1 MKLTFLTVV
10 IALAFLS
17 GCTKT
22 VTQDKYDSM
31 ESSYE
36 QQISDLE
43 SKVASKQQYIETV
56 NTSIQELSSDVN
68 RFEHEDW
75 RDVVP
80 DVYDK
85 IKALETNI
93 QTES

>member
-1 MKLTFLTVV
+1 MKLKFLTVV

-43 SKVASKQQYIETV
+43 SKVASKQQYIETGWCFKKYA
-56 NTSIQELSSDVN
+56 D
-68 RFEHEDW
+68 
-75 RDVVP
+75 
-80 DVYDK
+80 
-85 IKALETNI
+85 IK
-93 QTES
+93 

>member
-1 MKLTFLTVV
+1 
-10 IALAFLS
+10 
-17 GCTKT
+17 
-22 VTQDKYDSM
+22 M
-31 ESSYE
+31 ESSYK

-68 RFEHEDW
+68 RFEYEDW

-80 DVYDK
+80 DVYN
-85 IKALETNI
+85 KAKTLETNI
-93 QTES
+93 QTEP

>member
-1 MKLTFLTVV
+1 MKLKFLTVV

-56 NTSIQELSSDVN
+56 NTSIQEWLRESPRKSSSRVT
-68 RFEHEDW
+68 RKSP
-75 RDVVP
+75 V
-80 DVYDK
+80 K
-85 IKALETNI
+85 SLLGSALV
-93 QTES
+93 ESR

>member
-22 VTQDKYDSM
+22 VTQDEYDSM
-31 ESSYE
+31 ESSYK

-43 SKVASKQQYIETV
+43 SKVASKQQYIETM

-68 RFEHEDW
+68 RFEYEDW
-75 RDVVP
+75 QDVVP

-85 IKALETNI
+85 TKALETNI
-93 QTES
+93 QTEP